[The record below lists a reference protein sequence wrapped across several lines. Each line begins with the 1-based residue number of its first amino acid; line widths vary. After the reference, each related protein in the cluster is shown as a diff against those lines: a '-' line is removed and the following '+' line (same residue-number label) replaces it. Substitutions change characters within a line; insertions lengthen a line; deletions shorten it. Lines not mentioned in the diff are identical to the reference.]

1 MLCLL
6 QCRPG
11 AKQLCNL
18 HKLRWSAGVFD
29 IIYACYSMSTSLYAI
44 IYYLIASFFLTKVV
58 VLGSSTIK
66 ISWSESVANN
76 EHLAE
81 CTFEL
86 QMSKSKNS
94 LFDNVYRYWK
104 N

>member
-18 HKLRWSAGVFD
+18 HKLR
-29 IIYACYSMSTSLYAI
+29 CYSMSTSLYVI